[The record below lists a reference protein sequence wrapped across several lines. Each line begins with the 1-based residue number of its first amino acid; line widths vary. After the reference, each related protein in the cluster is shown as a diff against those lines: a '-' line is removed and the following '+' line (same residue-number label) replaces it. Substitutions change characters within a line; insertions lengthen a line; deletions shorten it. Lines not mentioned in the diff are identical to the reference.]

1 MPTVKVRNLKNKEV
15 GEIELS
21 DSVFNADYN
30 EALVHAAVMNFQAN
44 GRQGTSAT
52 KTRGNVSGSGRKLWK
67 QKGTGRARIASLR
80 SPLWKGGGNV
90 HGPQPRD
97 WSYEMPKK
105 MRRGALRS
113 ALSERLREGNII
125 VVDEFSFGSP
135 KTKDFLAAVEALGL
149 IQNKKRA
156 KTLVVDSLDNQNL
169 ILSSRNVEKTKVTNS
184 FGLNI
189 YDIIYHERL
198 LISKAAV
205 EELIELLDPAREGI
219 KSRQAADAPVEE
231 TAKPEK
237 KAKKMADEG
246 AKPVKKAKKVKE
258 ESDEP
263 AKKPAKKAKKEE
275 VTEEVAENE

>member
-219 KSRQAADAPVEE
+219 KSKGSSEVSVEE
-231 TAKPEK
+231 EPKPTK
-237 KAKKMADEG
+237 KAKKTADEN
-246 AKPVKKAKKVKE
+246 AEPVKKAKKVKE
-258 ESDEP
+258 VGDEP

-275 VTEEVAENE
+275 VTEEAADNE